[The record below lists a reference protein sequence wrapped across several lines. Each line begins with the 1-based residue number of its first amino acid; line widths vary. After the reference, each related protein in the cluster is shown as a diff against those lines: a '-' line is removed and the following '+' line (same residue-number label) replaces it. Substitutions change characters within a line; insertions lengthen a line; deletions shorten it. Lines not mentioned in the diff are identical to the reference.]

1 MFSKMSLNRIL
12 VLFSCRYYASS
23 KIRSQSKIYV
33 VSSPG
38 LFTENVASINSS
50 VESCFEQQLYRSN
63 RDASLHTKFSLTI
76 IHVPV
81 VFLIVLGGRDT
92 PDPLDQKST
101 IASPSLPC
109 SSWYTCSWCPR
120 NCGKYIENL
129 TRNQATLGHRVESQ
143 ERSPSLSWR
152 LMQTAQG
159 QPSPPL

>member
-23 KIRSQSKIYV
+23 KSDLNQQFMMSVHRVSLQRTKWVLTAQLRAVLSNNYIVQTEMQVFILKFLKLKSKVRSFLGWSWWQGRTRSF
-33 VSSPG
+33 G
-38 LFTENVASINSS
+38 S
-50 VESCFEQQLYRSN
+50 V
-63 RDASLHTKFSLTI
+63 
-76 IHVPV
+76 
-81 VFLIVLGGRDT
+81 
-92 PDPLDQKST
+92 
-101 IASPSLPC
+101 PSLPC